1 MHLYYFIKPNNV
13 TAPAEIIEIKF
24 VDKLYCK

>member
-1 MHLYYFIKPNNV
+1 MRLYYFIKPNNV
-13 TAPAEIIEIKF
+13 TAADENIEIKF